1 MTYKNINDSS
11 DVGVFC
17 ENNGVGFDIQGRIKS
32 VNNQGCILSYFITM
46 SDSKLD
52 YSTGIAA
59 AE

>member
-1 MTYKNINDSS
+1 MNSS